1 MPYLNPPGAVAD
13 FDLKEGGR
21 YLNPPGAVA
30 DFDLADYGLPEI
42 IYPPVPGVVA
52 SYGTRWN
59 RPGIKEL
66 RLASLFG
73 APTPREITPRI
84 AANSASARPDPT
96 INARHNDAPRR
107 DQSRASPWG
116 AAQARERGLTAPSN
130 QAPPKDL
137 DSHAIGWQDAGRQL
151 AADMRSSFLV
161 ATPWKDRQAVEQWRS
176 SAVHAPTWTREGN
189 IPGPL
194 AIPLQGL
201 ANITL
206 DRRLRPYS
214 PGHIV
219 LGYQWQANPVQP
231 KDSTFIA
238 PHSDADNKD
247 IKHTMPWGPGGAR
260 DTTLDFEYPDYSG
273 PVTDPDQ
280 PETFF
285 IPTLRIYIVTNS
297 ASIVRVSDSRD
308 VPASAVSMSIS
319 ADTYSW
325 DMSATLSGRD
335 ALALVEGTDGEPVEV
350 DVTINGE
357 AWRVLI
363 DGWRLSEA
371 WRSNGGTVRGR
382 SRAAYLAAPYAQPRD
397 YVEGSSQLA
406 QQLAD
411 QELPPGWT
419 LQWDIDDWTVPAG
432 AWKYQGLSPI
442 DAISRI
448 AAAGGGYVQ
457 ADRSLDK
464 VIVRPLYAA
473 APWALG
479 AETPDFAIPRDI
491 IVQRSSDKR
500 PGQGVNAVFVH
511 GGDPG
516 GILAKVVRTGSAGDV
531 LTTTVVDSLIT
542 ATEPARARG
551 IAAIARTSRQSSESH
566 ELPLSEAYGGLIE
579 TGSLVAIGGEVDG
592 EFSGDW
598 RGIVR
603 GVSVRAAATRARNGG
618 VALSVRQSIE
628 IERHFEE

>member
-1 MPYLNPPGAVAD
+1 MAYLTPPGAVAD
-13 FDLKEGGR
+13 FDLKDGGT

-30 DFDLADYGLPEI
+30 DFDLADYGLPPIE
-42 IYPPVPGVVA
+42 YPPIPGVVA
-52 SYGTRWN
+52 SIATRWN
-59 RPGIKEL
+59 RPPVKEHSAVS
-66 RLASLFG
+66 RFG
-73 APTPREITPRI
+73 ATTPREITPGI
-84 AANSASARPDPT
+84 AASSASRRPEPT
-96 INARHNDAPRR
+96 VRARHSDAQHR
-107 DQSRASPWG
+107 DQSRASPWS
-116 AAQARERGLTAPSN
+116 AAQSRERALTAPST
-130 QAPPKDL
+130 QAPPKDI
-137 DSHAIGWQDAGRQL
+137 DSQPMRWQDAGRQL
-151 AADMRSSFLV
+151 AADMAAPFLV
-161 ATPWKDRQAVEQWRS
+161 KTPWKDREAIEQWRS
-176 SAVHAPTWTREGN
+176 SAVHAPTWRREAN

-194 AIPLQGL
+194 AIPMPGT
-201 ANITL
+201 AHITL

-214 PGHIV
+214 PGHLTI
-219 LGYQWQANPVQP
+219 GYRWQANPVQP
-231 KDSTFIA
+231 KDSDLLA
-238 PHSDADNKD
+238 PHSDAEHKD
-247 IKHTMPWGPGGAR
+247 LKHTMPWGPSGSR
-260 DTTLDFEYPDYSG
+260 DTTLGFEYPDYSG

-297 ASIVRVSDSRD
+297 ASIVRVSDGRD

-325 DMSATLSGRD
+325 DLSATLAGRD

-371 WRSNGGTVRGR
+371 WRNNGGTVRGR
-382 SRAAYLAAPYAQPRD
+382 SRAAYLAAPYALPRD
-397 YVEGSSQLA
+397 YVEDSTQLA

-432 AWKYQGLSPI
+432 AWKYQGLTPI

-457 ADRSLDK
+457 ADQSLDK
-464 VIVRPLYAA
+464 VIVKPLYPA
-473 APWALG
+473 APWAWD
-479 AETPDFAIPRDI
+479 AETPHFAVPRDI

-551 IAAIARTSRQSSESH
+551 IAAIARTSRQSMESH
-566 ELPLSEAYGGLIE
+566 ELPLSAAYGGLIE
-579 TGSLVAIGGEVDG
+579 TGSLVAIGSEVG
-592 EFSGDW
+592 GVFTGDW

-618 VALSVRQSIE
+618 VALNVRQSIE